1 MTGRTLKTAMV
12 GMRHGH
18 MGKVGPDYVGYIGTF
33 RQLEGVQI
41 VAYCEDTDPSLLEP
55 VAQFDPGA
63 RTYTSVDDLIRDEE
77 FELAVVVLP
86 AAEIPATAIKLA
98 EAGKHMYLE
107 KQFAR
112 RSPEL
117 AELARAVR
125 RNGVVAMPG
134 YPHRFNPVCRE
145 LKQLI
150 DDDLLGRPLDIEVRL
165 VTTQVRPGLR
175 DPQSFLF
182 TDAGEGGGVLHM
194 LGCHYLEVMRYL
206 MGCEIKSVQAMTGRP
221 VGFIDEPLEDVALV
235 TMEYENGA
243 YGTMHAGYLQ
253 AARGDYDQ
261 TLVFRG
267 SEGEA
272 HWTPIGGPAL
282 MVKSTRDTWKEAP
295 ERTIHHRFE
304 PGPTGYAS
312 SKWMFAWMQEFIT
325 CARENKEPELTMEDA
340 LRVLQSIDAMYES
353 ANTGQRVTVDY
364 SV

>member
-86 AAEIPATAIKLA
+86 AAEIPDTAIKLA

-150 DDDLLGRPLDIEVRL
+150 DGDLLGRPLDIEVRL

-182 TDAGEGGGVLHM
+182 TDAG
-194 LGCHYLEVMRYL
+194 
-206 MGCEIKSVQAMTGRP
+206 K
-221 VGFIDEPLEDVALV
+221 VAV
-235 TMEYENGA
+235 SCTCW
-243 YGTMHAGYLQ
+243 
-253 AARGDYDQ
+253 AA
-261 TLVFRG
+261 
-267 SEGEA
+267 
-272 HWTPIGGPAL
+272 
-282 MVKSTRDTWKEAP
+282 
-295 ERTIHHRFE
+295 TISR
-304 PGPTGYAS
+304 
-312 SKWMFAWMQEFIT
+312 
-325 CARENKEPELTMEDA
+325 
-340 LRVLQSIDAMYES
+340 
-353 ANTGQRVTVDY
+353 
-364 SV
+364 